1 MYTHTHVCVLTCA
14 HTYTRTYQH
23 MHAPIHAYICTH
35 IRAHIHVYICAH
47 TPTTTSTP
55 TMWPPRSITLDFSR
69 YSRRHSLDETLAF
82 CISVLGLPKQ
92 NSTDQVVNTMEMCS
106 LTVLE
111 ARRLM
116 PAVSRA
122 CLLPEAVEGGSFLA
136 PSGSW
141 WLPWLVAASL

>member
-1 MYTHTHVCVLTCA
+1 MHRESDVQSHTASKWQDRL
-14 HTYTRTYQH
+14 RTFLEPV
-23 MHAPIHAYICTH
+23 APLRVKRGTKEKSH
-35 IRAHIHVYICAH
+35 
-47 TPTTTSTP
+47 
-55 TMWPPRSITLDFSR
+55 
-69 YSRRHSLDETLAF
+69 RRWSQVVKSQFQEAGVENTGEGR
-82 CISVLGLPKQ
+82 CISFLGLPKQ